1 MRAKLRPKKKSK
13 ESVNAITPKL
23 EYRKTDEDVDKKSI
37 GMLSHNDY
45 K

>member
-23 EYRKTDEDVDKKSI
+23 EYRKTDEDDKKSI

>member
-23 EYRKTDEDVDKKSI
+23 EYRKTDEDVGKKNAR
-37 GMLSHNDY
+37 HY
-45 K
+45 RP